1 MITPLPNPSTRT
13 HLMPPPLSQLT
24 SAYNSKNNKP
34 EQRYLRG
41 IHLPKSLIITG
52 FYFSAAPRYDKSARH
67 TELIIIPHHK
77 LLFCHFCMIILSLCF
92 SLFIYRIIYLATYLY
107 LSFLSFYLSFHQYI
121 YIFTMFLQH
130 IYLCIKREFSK

>member
-1 MITPLPNPSTRT
+1 MITPLPNPFTQT

-52 FYFSAAPRYDKSARH
+52 FYFSAAPRYNKSDRPTHRTNNNPPSQVAVLSFMH
-67 TELIIIPHHK
+67 DNSLT
-77 LLFCHFCMIILSLCF
+77 LFLP
-92 SLFIYRIIYLATYLY
+92 IYLSIE
-107 LSFLSFYLSFHQYI
+107 LSI
-121 YIFTMFLQH
+121 
-130 IYLCIKREFSK
+130 